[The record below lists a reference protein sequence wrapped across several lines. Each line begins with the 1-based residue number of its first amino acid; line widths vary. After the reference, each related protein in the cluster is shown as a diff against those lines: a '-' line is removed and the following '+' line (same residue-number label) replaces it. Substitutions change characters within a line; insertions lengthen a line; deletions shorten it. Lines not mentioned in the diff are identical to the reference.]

1 MCAVFAVQI
10 LRLGN
15 MNSLLR
21 GDIPVMHH
29 TIHHAWEVLRY
40 LVMLHE

>member
-1 MCAVFAVQI
+1 MCAVLALWI

-21 GDIPVMHH
+21 GDISVMHY
-29 TIHHAWEVLRY
+29 IIRLGGKFCAIL
-40 LVMLHE
+40 

>member
-21 GDIPVMHH
+21 GDISVMHY
-29 TIHHAWEVLRY
+29 IIRLGGKFCAIL
-40 LVMLHE
+40 

>member
-21 GDIPVMHH
+21 GDISVMHYIIRLGGKFC
-29 TIHHAWEVLRY
+29 TIL
-40 LVMLHE
+40 

>member
-21 GDIPVMHH
+21 GDIPVIHH
-29 TIHHAWEVLRY
+29 TIRLAVKFCAIL
-40 LVMLHE
+40 

>member
-1 MCAVFAVQI
+1 MC
-10 LRLGN
+10 LRYKFYGYGN

-40 LVMLHE
+40 PVMLH

>member
-29 TIHHAWEVLRY
+29 IIRLGGKFCAIL
-40 LVMLHE
+40 